1 MMTLQFY
8 TRKDCALC
16 YSALAVVHRVQRN
29 VVFEVEVIDIDKDP
43 ALRALYGE
51 VIPVVKY
58 KNVELARSFFDEK
71 KLKEAIRNLYA
82 KS

>member
-1 MMTLQFY
+1 MMTLQFL

-16 YSALAVVHRVQRN
+16 YSALAVVHRVQKD
-29 VVFEVEVIDIDKDP
+29 VVFEVEVVDIDQDP
-43 ALRALYGE
+43 ALRALYND

-58 KNVELARSFFDEK
+58 NNVELARTFIDEK
-71 KLKEAIRNLYA
+71 KLKQAIRNLFV